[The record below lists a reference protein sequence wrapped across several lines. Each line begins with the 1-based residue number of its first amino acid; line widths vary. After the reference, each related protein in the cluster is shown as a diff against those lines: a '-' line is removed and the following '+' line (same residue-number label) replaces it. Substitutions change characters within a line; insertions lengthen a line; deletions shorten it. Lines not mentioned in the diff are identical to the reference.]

1 MRADAVLSAARNMI
15 VMTLMLATPFL
26 AAAILASFVVGLI
39 RAAARINDLT
49 LRFIPLFIAVMLV
62 VYFTAAWLSAQM
74 AGYIERSAV
83 AMRTPPGSS
92 RDNGQRGR

>member
-1 MRADAVLSAARNMI
+1 MSADAVLSAARIMI

-39 RAAARINDLT
+39 QAAARINDLT
-49 LRFIPLFIAVMLV
+49 LSFVPRFIAVMLV
-62 VYFTAAWLSAQM
+62 VYFAAAGLSAQM

-83 AMRTPPGSS
+83 AMSTALE
-92 RDNGQRGR
+92 

>member
-1 MRADAVLSAARNMI
+1 MSADAVLSAARVMI

-39 RAAARINDLT
+39 QAAARINDLT
-49 LRFIPLFIAVMLV
+49 LSFIPRFIAVMLV
-62 VYFTAAWLSAQM
+62 IYFAAAWSSAQM

-83 AMRTPPGSS
+83 AMRAALG
-92 RDNGQRGR
+92 